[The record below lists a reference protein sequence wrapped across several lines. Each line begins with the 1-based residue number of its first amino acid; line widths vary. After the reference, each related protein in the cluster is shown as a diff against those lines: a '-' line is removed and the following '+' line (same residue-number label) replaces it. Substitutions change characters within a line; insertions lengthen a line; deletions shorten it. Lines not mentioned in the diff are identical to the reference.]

1 MEGDETREKGKGV
14 LCRRNK
20 KACINCSKK
29 CLPVSDTDTASFF
42 KVMLGDFTQ
51 FLYIPPA
58 FAQTMTDLLDK
69 NILLEDSSGA
79 RWSVRVCMKRR
90 CLAFGHGWCR
100 FVLDHSIDV
109 GEFLVFR
116 KVSKSIFVVQIFSIS
131 GCERLSVYETK
142 KRSRNK
148 RKRMQTKNDRIPT
161 IHEVTRKDERRAR
174 RTNSIIRRLI
184 MEDIENEDLLVK
196 DELPII
202 TPIATMP
209 SDYKP
214 TVYSQRIL
222 GRSPITKFYART
234 RKNAA
239 KTSTKA
245 AIDEAK
251 LVQALQDEPLASNQ
265 LRDQQMQQVLTPA
278 AATDTDSLQKEDAI

>member
-20 KACINCSKK
+20 KAKACINCCNKS
-29 CLPVSDTDTASFF
+29 LSVSDTDTTSFF

-58 FAQTMTDLLDK
+58 FAETMTDLLDK
-69 NILLEDSSGA
+69 KILLEDSSGA

-100 FVLDHSIDV
+100 FVLDHSIDT
-109 GEFLVFR
+109 GEFVVFR
-116 KVSKSIFVVQIFSIS
+116 KVGQFIFLVQIFSIS
-131 GCERLSVYETK
+131 GCERLSFDETK

-148 RKRMQTKNDRIPT
+148 RKRKQTNNNRIPT
-161 IHEVTRKDERRAR
+161 IQEVTRRDERRAR
-174 RTNSIIRRLI
+174 IIRRLI

-196 DELPII
+196 DDLPII

-209 SDYKP
+209 SDYN
-214 TVYSQRIL
+214 TIVYSQQIL
-222 GRSPITKFYART
+222 GRNPIRKFYART

-245 AIDEAK
+245 AIDEANQ
-251 LVQALQDEPLASNQ
+251 VQALQNEALASNP
-265 LRDQQMQQVLTPA
+265 LPDQQMQQAL
-278 AATDTDSLQKEDAI
+278 ATDHTDPLQK